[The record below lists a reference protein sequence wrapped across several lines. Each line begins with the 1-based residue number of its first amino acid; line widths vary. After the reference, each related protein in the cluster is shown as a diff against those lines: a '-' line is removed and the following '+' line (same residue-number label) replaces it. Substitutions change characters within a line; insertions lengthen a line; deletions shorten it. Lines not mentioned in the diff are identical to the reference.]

1 MQKPN
6 FLKNIIPATLIV
18 AGFVSSP
25 VYSQSIKQLTSDK
38 QSKKVEN
45 KVDEVARMTGTSTKY
60 HSIGIGVGQTFLQ
73 SDFADTGED
82 KITAELFY
90 EYAASHSFDFLAN
103 FHYSTH
109 KYLAQKTTITG
120 LALGIKA
127 KMFNFDA
134 FAPYATGGFGFY
146 NPKQKREIN
155 GEIVESKS
163 KLTFGYHFGAG
174 AELDLNKNVKV
185 GFLGALHNPFDV
197 SQETQPEVEGS
208 YYKLLLTVFYKFN

>member
-1 MQKPN
+1 MIKPN
-6 FLKNIIPATLIV
+6 LLKNIIPATIIV
-18 AGFVSSP
+18 AGFFSTP
-25 VYSQSIKQLTSDK
+25 VNAKSIKQLTSDN
-38 QSKKVEN
+38 QSKKVES
-45 KVDEVARMTGTSTKY
+45 KVNEVAQMTGTATKY
-60 HSIGIGVGQTFLQ
+60 HSVGIGVGQTFLEG
-73 SDFADTGED
+73 DFSDTGED

-109 KYLAQKTTITG
+109 KYLDRKTTLTG

-127 KMFNFDA
+127 KLFNFDA
-134 FAPYATGGFGFY
+134 FSPFATGGFGFY
-146 NPKQKREIN
+146 NPKQKRELD

-163 KLTFGYHFGAG
+163 KLVFGYHFGAG

-197 SQETQPEVEGS
+197 AQETQPELEGS
-208 YYKLLLTVFYKFN
+208 YYKLLLTIFYKFN